1 MKRAQ
6 VREALE
12 QVPIDQILGVK
23 GKLTHKQKT
32 FARLVAQGETGAGA
46 MRKAYDVKTTRAKTV
61 GNNASALKKHSG
73 IAREI
78 EAIRLAESARAYETP
93 EHLRSLVI
101 HSLVKVITDPESKA
115 GQITA
120 AAKVLGTVTEV
131 AAFTERKEVR
141 TITSSDEART
151 QLLSKLRTL
160 VQGNAVDVTV
170 KDADSLL
177 EELTPAPLAPVPAAQ
192 ADPPPPDL
200 PSRSPPSDLHSIPH
214 EVTPKKSDGGPYQN
228 PADDLESELQE
239 DPPSPADWK

>member
-32 FARLVAQGETGAGA
+32 FARLVAQGETGANSY
-46 MRKAYDVKTTRAKTV
+46 RKAYNVTTTRAKTA
-61 GNNASALKKHSG
+61 GNAASDLKKHSG

-78 EAIRLAESARAYETP
+78 EAIQLAESAKAYHTP

-131 AAFTERKEVR
+131 SAFTERKVVEH
-141 TITSSDEART
+141 ITSSTDARA
-151 QLLSKLRTL
+151 QLLDKLRTL
-160 VQGNAVDVTV
+160 VHGTVTDVTV

-177 EELTPAPLAPVPAAQ
+177 AELEPAPLADAPAAQ
-192 ADPPPPDL
+192 ADPPPPNL
-200 PSRSPPSDLHSIPH
+200 PSRSPPSHLHSIPL
-214 EVTPKKSDGGPYQN
+214 EVSEEKPDGGASFPESD
-228 PADDLESELQE
+228 PDDDFWK
-239 DPPSPADWK
+239 DPPSSFQAK

>member
-46 MRKAYDVKTTRAKTV
+46 MRKAYNVTTNRAKTV
-61 GNNASALKKHSG
+61 GNNASVLKKHSG

-78 EAIRLAESARAYETP
+78 EAIQLAESARAYQTP

-131 AAFTERKEVR
+131 SAFTERKVVQH
-141 TITSSDEART
+141 ITSSTDARA
-151 QLLSKLRTL
+151 QLLDKLRTL
-160 VQGNAVDVTV
+160 VQGTVTDVTV

-177 EELTPAPLAPVPAAQ
+177 EELAPPPLAIVQAAEG
-192 ADPPPPDL
+192 DPPPPDL
-200 PSRSPPSDLHSIPH
+200 PSRSPPSHVHSIPL
-214 EVTPKKSDGGPYQN
+214 EVSQEN
-228 PADDLESELQE
+228 PDDPDNDFWK
-239 DPPSPADWK
+239 DPPSPFEAK

>member
-1 MKRAQ
+1 MKRAE

-46 MRKAYDVKTTRAKTV
+46 MRKAYNVTTQRAKTV
-61 GNNASALKKHSG
+61 GNNASMLKKHKG
-73 IAREI
+73 IQREI
-78 EAIRLAESARAYETP
+78 EAIQLAETARAYHTP

-131 AAFTERKEVR
+131 AAFTERKEIT
-141 TITSSDEART
+141 TITSSTEART
-151 QLLSKLRTL
+151 QLLDKLRTL
-160 VQGNAVDVTV
+160 VHGSAIDVTV

-177 EELTPAPLAPVPAAQ
+177 AELDPPPLAIDQAAEG
-192 ADPPPPDL
+192 DPLPPDL
-200 PSRSPPSDLHSIPH
+200 PSRSPPSHVHSIPH
-214 EVTPKKSDGGPYQN
+214 EGLPEKPDGGVNSN
-228 PADDLESELQE
+228 PDDPDDDFWK
-239 DPPSPADWK
+239 DPPSPFETK

>member
-32 FARLVAQGETGAGA
+32 FARLVAQGDTGAGA
-46 MRKAYDVKTTRAKTV
+46 YRKAYDVTTKRAKTT
-61 GNNASALKKHSG
+61 GNAASDLKKHSG

-78 EAIRLAESARAYETP
+78 EAIRLAESARAYHAP

-131 AAFTERKEVR
+131 AAFTER
-141 TITSSDEART
+141 
-151 QLLSKLRTL
+151 
-160 VQGNAVDVTV
+160 
-170 KDADSLL
+170 
-177 EELTPAPLAPVPAAQ
+177 
-192 ADPPPPDL
+192 
-200 PSRSPPSDLHSIPH
+200 
-214 EVTPKKSDGGPYQN
+214 
-228 PADDLESELQE
+228 
-239 DPPSPADWK
+239 

>member
-32 FARLVAQGETGAGA
+32 FARLVAQGDTGAGA
-46 MRKAYDVKTTRAKTV
+46 MRKAYNVTTQRAKTV
-61 GNNASALKKHSG
+61 GNNASMLKKHKG
-73 IAREI
+73 IQREI
-78 EAIRLAESARAYETP
+78 EAIQLAESARAYHTP

-101 HSLVKVITDPESKA
+101 HSLVRVITDPESKA

-131 AAFTERKEVR
+131 SAFVERRVVEH
-141 TITSSDEART
+141 ITSSTDARA
-151 QLLSKLRTL
+151 QLLDKLRTL
-160 VQGNAVDVTV
+160 VHGTVTDVTI

-177 EELTPAPLAPVPAAQ
+177 AELDPPPLAIVQAAEG
-192 ADPPPPDL
+192 DPPPPDL
-200 PSRSPPSDLHSIPH
+200 PSRSPPSHVHSIPL
-214 EVTPKKSDGGPYQN
+214 EVSEEKPDGGINSN
-228 PADDLESELQE
+228 PEYPDDDFWE
-239 DPPSPADWK
+239 DPPSSFKAK

>member
-46 MRKAYDVKTTRAKTV
+46 MRKAYNVKTTRAKTV
-61 GNNASALKKHSG
+61 GNNASMLKKHKG

-78 EAIRLAESARAYETP
+78 EAIQLAESAKAYLVP
-93 EHLRSLVI
+93 EHLRTLVI

-131 AAFTERKEVR
+131 SAFTERKVVEH
-141 TITSSDEART
+141 ITSSKDARA
-151 QLLSKLRTL
+151 QLLDKLRTL
-160 VQGNAVDVTV
+160 VQGNAIDVTV

-177 EELTPAPLAPVPAAQ
+177 AELDPPPLASVQAAVG
-192 ADPPPPDL
+192 DPLPPDL
-200 PSRSPPSDLHSIPH
+200 PSRSPPSHVHSIPH
-214 EVTPKKSDGGPYQN
+214 EVSAEKPDGGTSFPESD
-228 PADDLESELQE
+228 PDDDFCK
-239 DPPSPADWK
+239 DPPSPFETK

>member
-61 GNNASALKKHSG
+61 GNNASMLKKHKG
-73 IAREI
+73 IQREI
-78 EAIRLAESARAYETP
+78 EAIRLAESAREYQTP

-131 AAFTERKEVR
+131 AAFTERKEIR
-141 TITSSDEART
+141 TITTSDEARA
-151 QLLSKLRTL
+151 QLLGKLRTL
-160 VQGNAVDVTV
+160 VHGTVTDVSV

-177 EELTPAPLAPVPAAQ
+177 AELTPAPLASAPAAQ

-200 PSRSPPSDLHSIPH
+200 LSRSPPSDLHSIPH
-214 EVTPKKSDGGPYQN
+214 EVSQEKPDGGTSFPESD
-228 PADDLESELQE
+228 PDDDFWK
-239 DPPSPADWK
+239 DPPSSFQVK

>member
-32 FARLVAQGETGAGA
+32 FARLVAQGETGAGSY
-46 MRKAYDVKTTRAKTV
+46 RQAYNVTTKRAKTA
-61 GNNASALKKHSG
+61 GNAASDLKKHAG

-78 EAIRLAESARAYETP
+78 EAIRLAESAKAYHTP

-131 AAFTERKEVR
+131 AAFTERKEIT
-141 TITSSDEART
+141 TITSSGEARA
-151 QLLSKLRTL
+151 QLLDKLRTL
-160 VQGNAVDVTV
+160 VHGTVTDVTV

-177 EELTPAPLAPVPAAQ
+177 AELEPAPLADAPAAQ

-200 PSRSPPSDLHSIPH
+200 PSRSPPSHLHSIPL
-214 EVTPKKSDGGPYQN
+214 EVSQEKPDGGTSFP
-228 PADDLESELQE
+228 ESDPDEDFWK
-239 DPPSPADWK
+239 DPPSPFETK

>member
-61 GNNASALKKHSG
+61 GNNASVLKKHSG

-78 EAIRLAESARAYETP
+78 EAIRLAESAREYQTP

-131 AAFTERKEVR
+131 AAFTERKEIR
-141 TITSSDEART
+141 TITTSDEARA
-151 QLLSKLRTL
+151 QLLGKLRTL
-160 VQGNAVDVTV
+160 VHGTVTDVTV

-177 EELTPAPLAPVPAAQ
+177 AELTPAPLASVPAAQ

-200 PSRSPPSDLHSIPH
+200 PSRSPPSDLHSIPL
-214 EVTPKKSDGGPYQN
+214 EVSPKKLDGGVDSN
-228 PADDLESELQE
+228 PEDPDDDFWK
-239 DPPSPADWK
+239 DPPSPFETK

>member
-46 MRKAYDVKTTRAKTV
+46 MRKAYDVKTTKAKTV
-61 GNNASALKKHSG
+61 GNNASVLKKHSG

-78 EAIRLAESARAYETP
+78 EAIRLAESAREYQTP

-131 AAFTERKEVR
+131 AAFTERKEIR
-141 TITSSDEART
+141 TITTSDEARA
-151 QLLSKLRTL
+151 QLLGKLRTL
-160 VQGNAVDVTV
+160 VHGTVTDVSV

-177 EELTPAPLAPVPAAQ
+177 AELTPAPLASVQAAVG
-192 ADPPPPDL
+192 DPPPPDL
-200 PSRSPPSDLHSIPH
+200 PSRSPPSDLHSIPL
-214 EVTPKKSDGGPYQN
+214 EVSQENPNGGTSFPESDP
-228 PADDLESELQE
+228 DDDFWK
-239 DPPSPADWK
+239 DPPSPFETK

>member
-1 MKRAQ
+1 M
-6 VREALE
+6 
-12 QVPIDQILGVK
+12 PIDQILGVK

-46 MRKAYDVKTTRAKTV
+46 MRKAYDVKTTKAKTV
-61 GNNASALKKHSG
+61 GNNASVLKKHSG

-78 EAIRLAESARAYETP
+78 EAIRLAEKARAYQTP

-131 AAFTERKEVR
+131 SAFTERKVVEH
-141 TITSSDEART
+141 ITSSTDARA
-151 QLLSKLRTL
+151 QLLDKLRTL
-160 VQGNAVDVTV
+160 VHGTVTDVTV

-177 EELTPAPLAPVPAAQ
+177 EELAPPPLVSVQAAEG
-192 ADPPPPDL
+192 DPPPPEM
-200 PSRSPPSDLHSIPH
+200 PSRSPPSHVHSIPL
-214 EVTPKKSDGGPYQN
+214 EVSQEKPDSDFWK
-228 PADDLESELQE
+228 
-239 DPPSPADWK
+239 DPPSPFETK

>member
-32 FARLVAQGETGAGA
+32 FARLVAQGDTGAGSY
-46 MRKAYDVKTTRAKTV
+46 RKAYNVTTTKAKTA
-61 GNNASALKKHSG
+61 GNNASVLKKHSG

-78 EAIRLAESARAYETP
+78 EAIQLAESARAYHAP

-131 AAFTERKEVR
+131 SAFTERKVVEH
-141 TITSSDEART
+141 ITSSSDARA
-151 QLLSKLRTL
+151 QLLDKLRSL
-160 VQGNAVDVTV
+160 VQGTVTDVTV

-177 EELTPAPLAPVPAAQ
+177 EELEPAPLATAAQVQ
-192 ADPPPPDL
+192 ADPLPPEM
-200 PSRSPPSDLHSIPH
+200 PSRSPPSNVQSIPLKVS
-214 EVTPKKSDGGPYQN
+214 EEN
-228 PADDLESELQE
+228 PDDFWK
-239 DPPSPADWK
+239 DPPSSFLAK

>member
-46 MRKAYDVKTTRAKTV
+46 YRKAYDVTTQRAKTA
-61 GNNASALKKHSG
+61 GNNASMLKKHKG
-73 IAREI
+73 IQREI
-78 EAIRLAESARAYETP
+78 DAIQLAETARAYHTP
-93 EHLRSLVI
+93 AHLRSLVI

-131 AAFTERKEVR
+131 AAFTERKE
-141 TITSSDEART
+141 ITTVTTSGEART
-151 QLLSKLRTL
+151 MLLDKLRSL
-160 VQGNAVDVTV
+160 VQGTVTDVTV

-177 EELTPAPLAPVPAAQ
+177 AELE
-192 ADPPPPDL
+192 PPPPLARMPAAPGDPL
-200 PSRSPPSDLHSIPH
+200 PPEMPSRSPPSDVHSIPL
-214 EVTPKKSDGGPYQN
+214 EGLSEN
-228 PADDLESELQE
+228 PDLPETSPQE
-239 DPPSPADWK
+239 DPPSSFVAK

>member
-61 GNNASALKKHSG
+61 GNNASMLKKHKG
-73 IAREI
+73 IQREI
-78 EAIRLAESARAYETP
+78 EAIRLAESARAYHTP

-131 AAFTERKEVR
+131 AAFTERKEIT
-141 TITSSDEART
+141 TITSSTEART
-151 QLLSKLRTL
+151 QLLDKLRTL
-160 VQGNAVDVTV
+160 VHGSAIDVTI

-177 EELTPAPLAPVPAAQ
+177 AELDPPPLAIVQAAEG
-192 ADPPPPDL
+192 DPLPPDL
-200 PSRSPPSDLHSIPH
+200 PSRSPPSHVHSIPL
-214 EVTPKKSDGGPYQN
+214 EVSEEKPDGGVNSN
-228 PADDLESELQE
+228 PEDLDDDFWK
-239 DPPSPADWK
+239 DPPSPFETK

>member
-32 FARLVAQGETGAGA
+32 FARLVAQGETGANSY
-46 MRKAYDVKTTRAKTV
+46 RKAYDVTTKRAKTA
-61 GNNASALKKHSG
+61 GNAASDLKKHAG

-78 EAIRLAESARAYETP
+78 EAIQLAESARAYQTP

-131 AAFTERKEVR
+131 SAFTERKVVQH
-141 TITSSDEART
+141 ITSSTDARA
-151 QLLSKLRTL
+151 QLLDKLRTL
-160 VQGNAVDVTV
+160 VQGTVTDVTV

-177 EELTPAPLAPVPAAQ
+177 AELDPPPLAIVQAAEG
-192 ADPPPPDL
+192 DPPPPDL
-200 PSRSPPSDLHSIPH
+200 PSRSPPSHVHSIPL
-214 EVTPKKSDGGPYQN
+214 EVSEEN
-228 PADDLESELQE
+228 PEIPDDDFWK
-239 DPPSPADWK
+239 DPPSPFEAK

>member
-32 FARLVAQGETGAGA
+32 FARLVAQGETGANSY
-46 MRKAYDVKTTRAKTV
+46 RKAYNVTTTRAKTA
-61 GNNASALKKHSG
+61 GNAASDLKKHSG

-78 EAIRLAESARAYETP
+78 EAIQLAETARAYHTP

-131 AAFTERKEVR
+131 AAFTERKEIT
-141 TITSSDEART
+141 TITSSTDARA
-151 QLLSKLRTL
+151 QLLDKLRTL
-160 VQGNAVDVTV
+160 VHGTVTDVTV

-177 EELTPAPLAPVPAAQ
+177 AELEPPPLADAPAAQ

-200 PSRSPPSDLHSIPH
+200 PTRSPPSDLHSIPL
-214 EVTPKKSDGGPYQN
+214 EVSQEKPDGGANSN
-228 PADDLESELQE
+228 PSDPDEDFWK
-239 DPPSPADWK
+239 DPPSSFQAK

>member
-32 FARLVAQGETGAGA
+32 FARLVAQGDTGAGA
-46 MRKAYDVKTTRAKTV
+46 MRKAYNVKTTRAKTV
-61 GNNASALKKHSG
+61 GNNASMLKKHKG
-73 IAREI
+73 IQREI
-78 EAIRLAESARAYETP
+78 EAIQLAESAKAYLVP
-93 EHLRSLVI
+93 EHLRTLVI

-131 AAFTERKEVR
+131 SAFTERKVVEH
-141 TITSSDEART
+141 ITSSKDARA
-151 QLLSKLRTL
+151 QLLDKLRTL
-160 VQGNAVDVTV
+160 VHGTAIDVTV

-177 EELTPAPLAPVPAAQ
+177 AELDPPPLAIDQAAEG
-192 ADPPPPDL
+192 DPLPPDL
-200 PSRSPPSDLHSIPH
+200 PSRSPPSHVHSIPL
-214 EVTPKKSDGGPYQN
+214 EVSEEN
-228 PADDLESELQE
+228 PEIPDDDFWK
-239 DPPSPADWK
+239 DPPSPFETK

>member
-6 VREALE
+6 VREALD
-12 QVPIDQILGVK
+12 QVPIDQILGVQ

-61 GNNASALKKHSG
+61 GNNASALKKHKG
-73 IAREI
+73 IQREI

-141 TITSSDEART
+141 TITSSDEARA
-151 QLLSKLRTL
+151 QLLGKLRTL
-160 VQGNAVDVTV
+160 VQGTVTDVSV

-200 PSRSPPSDLHSIPH
+200 PSRSPPSHAHSIPL
-214 EVTPKKSDGGPYQN
+214 EVSQENLDGGASFPESD
-228 PADDLESELQE
+228 PDDDFWK
-239 DPPSPADWK
+239 DPPSSFQAK

>member
-6 VREALE
+6 VREALD

-61 GNNASALKKHSG
+61 GNNASMLKKHKG
-73 IAREI
+73 IQREI
-78 EAIRLAESARAYETP
+78 EAIQLAESAKAYQTP

-131 AAFTERKEVR
+131 AAFTERKEIT
-141 TITSSDEART
+141 TITSSTDARA

-160 VQGNAVDVTV
+160 VQGTVTDVSV

-177 EELTPAPLAPVPAAQ
+177 AELEPAPLANVQAAEG
-192 ADPPPPDL
+192 DPPPPDL
-200 PSRSPPSDLHSIPH
+200 PSRSPPSHVHSIPL
-214 EVTPKKSDGGPYQN
+214 EVSEEKPDGGASSPTSD
-228 PADDLESELQE
+228 PDEDFWK
-239 DPPSPADWK
+239 DPPSPFETK

>member
-6 VREALE
+6 VREALN
-12 QVPIDQILGVK
+12 QVPIDQILGVS

-46 MRKAYDVKTTRAKTV
+46 YRKAYDVTTQRAKTA
-61 GNNASALKKHSG
+61 GNAASDLKKHSG

-78 EAIRLAESARAYETP
+78 EAIRLAESARAYHTP

-131 AAFTERKEVR
+131 AAFTERKEIT
-141 TITSSDEART
+141 TITSSGEARA
-151 QLLSKLRTL
+151 QLLDKLRTL
-160 VQGNAVDVTV
+160 VQGTVTDVTV

-177 EELTPAPLAPVPAAQ
+177 AEL
-192 ADPPPPDL
+192 DPPQVAIDQAAEGDTPPPEL
-200 PSRSPPSDLHSIPH
+200 VSRSPSSDLHSIPH
-214 EVTPKKSDGGPYQN
+214 EVTAKKPDGG
-228 PADDLESELQE
+228 ADSNLEDLERELQE
-239 DPPSPADWK
+239 DPPSPSEWK

>member
-46 MRKAYDVKTTRAKTV
+46 YRKAYDVKTQRAKTT
-61 GNNASALKKHSG
+61 GDAASMLKRHSG

-78 EAIRLAESARAYETP
+78 EAIQLAESAKAYHTP

-131 AAFTERKEVR
+131 AAFTERKEIT
-141 TITSSDEART
+141 TITSSTDARA
-151 QLLSKLRTL
+151 QLLDKLRTL
-160 VQGNAVDVTV
+160 VHGTVTDVSV

-177 EELTPAPLAPVPAAQ
+177 EELTPAPLAIDQAAEG
-192 ADPPPPDL
+192 DPPPPDL
-200 PSRSPPSDLHSIPH
+200 PSRSPPSDLHSIPL
-214 EVTPKKSDGGPYQN
+214 EVSQENPNGGTSFPESDP
-228 PADDLESELQE
+228 DDDFWK
-239 DPPSPADWK
+239 DPPSSFQVK

>member
-6 VREALE
+6 IREALD
-12 QVPIDQILGVK
+12 QVPIDQILGVS

-61 GNNASALKKHSG
+61 GNNASMLKKHKG
-73 IAREI
+73 IQREI
-78 EAIRLAESARAYETP
+78 EAIRLAESARAYHTP

-131 AAFTERKEVR
+131 AAFTERKEIT
-141 TITSSDEART
+141 TITSSTDARA
-151 QLLSKLRTL
+151 QLLGKLRSL
-160 VQGNAVDVTV
+160 VQGTVTDVSV

-177 EELTPAPLAPVPAAQ
+177 AELDPPPLASVQAAEG
-192 ADPPPPDL
+192 DPLPPDL
-200 PSRSPPSDLHSIPH
+200 PSRSPPSHLHSIPD
-214 EVTPKKSDGGPYQN
+214 EVSAKNPDGGSNSN
-228 PADDLESELQE
+228 PEDPDEEFWK
-239 DPPSPADWK
+239 DPPSPFETK

>member
-6 VREALE
+6 IREALE

-32 FARLVAQGETGAGA
+32 FARLVAQGETGADSY
-46 MRKAYDVKTTRAKTV
+46 RKAYNVTTKRAKTA
-61 GNNASALKKHSG
+61 GNAASDLKKHSG

-78 EAIRLAESARAYETP
+78 EAIRLAESARAYHTP

-141 TITSSDEART
+141 TITSSDEARA
-151 QLLSKLRTL
+151 QLLGKLRTL
-160 VQGNAVDVTV
+160 VQGTVTDVTV

-177 EELTPAPLAPVPAAQ
+177 AELSPPPLASVQAAEG
-192 ADPPPPDL
+192 DPPPPEM
-200 PSRSPPSDLHSIPH
+200 PSRSPSSDLHSIPLKVSQ
-214 EVTPKKSDGGPYQN
+214 EKSDGGPSQDL
-228 PADDLESELQE
+228 ADDLESELQE
-239 DPPSPADWK
+239 DPPSSFQAK

>member
-32 FARLVAQGETGAGA
+32 FARLVAQGDTGAGA
-46 MRKAYDVKTTRAKTV
+46 MRKAYNVTTKRAKTV
-61 GNNASALKKHSG
+61 GNNASMLKKHKG

-78 EAIRLAESARAYETP
+78 EAIRLAESARAYHTP

-131 AAFTERKEVR
+131 AAFTERKEIT
-141 TITSSDEART
+141 TITSSTDARA

-160 VQGNAVDVTV
+160 VHGTVTDVTV

-177 EELTPAPLAPVPAAQ
+177 AELEPPPLAIVQAAER
-192 ADPPPPDL
+192 DPPPPDL
-200 PSRSPPSDLHSIPH
+200 PSRSPPSDLHSIPL
-214 EVTPKKSDGGPYQN
+214 EVSQEKPDGGVDSN
-228 PADDLESELQE
+228 PDDSEDDFWK
-239 DPPSPADWK
+239 DPPSPFEVK

>member
-46 MRKAYDVKTTRAKTV
+46 YRKAYDVKTQRAKTT
-61 GNNASALKKHSG
+61 GDAASMLKRHSG

-78 EAIRLAESARAYETP
+78 EAIQLAESAKAYHTP

-131 AAFTERKEVR
+131 SAFTERKVVEH
-141 TITSSDEART
+141 ITSSTDARA
-151 QLLSKLRTL
+151 QLLDKLRTL
-160 VQGNAVDVTV
+160 VHGTVTDVTV

-177 EELTPAPLAPVPAAQ
+177 AELEPAPLASVQAAEG
-192 ADPPPPDL
+192 DPPPPEL
-200 PSRSPPSDLHSIPH
+200 PSRSPPSDLHSIPL
-214 EVTPKKSDGGPYQN
+214 EVSAKKPDGCTNSDPES
-228 PADDLESELQE
+228 LECDLQE
-239 DPPSPADWK
+239 DPPSSSIWK

>member
-46 MRKAYDVKTTRAKTV
+46 MRKAYNVKTTRAKTV
-61 GNNASALKKHSG
+61 GNNASMLKKHKG
-73 IAREI
+73 IQREI
-78 EAIRLAESARAYETP
+78 EAIQLAESAKAYLVP
-93 EHLRSLVI
+93 EHLRTLVI

-131 AAFTERKEVR
+131 SAFTERRVVEH
-141 TITSSDEART
+141 ITSSKDARA
-151 QLLSKLRTL
+151 QLLDKLRSL
-160 VQGNAVDVTV
+160 VQGTVTDVTV

-177 EELTPAPLAPVPAAQ
+177 AELDPPPLAIDQAAEG
-192 ADPPPPDL
+192 DPLPPDL
-200 PSRSPPSDLHSIPH
+200 PSRSPPSHVHSIPH
-214 EVTPKKSDGGPYQN
+214 EGLPEN
-228 PADDLESELQE
+228 PDDDFWK
-239 DPPSPADWK
+239 DPPSPFETK

>member
-32 FARLVAQGETGAGA
+32 FARLVAQGETGANSY
-46 MRKAYDVKTTRAKTV
+46 RKAYNVTTKRAKTA
-61 GNNASALKKHSG
+61 GNAASDLKKHAG

-78 EAIRLAESARAYETP
+78 EAIRLAESARAYHTP

-131 AAFTERKEVR
+131 SAFTERKVVEH
-141 TITSSDEART
+141 ITSSKDARA
-151 QLLSKLRTL
+151 QLLDKLRTL
-160 VQGNAVDVTV
+160 VHGTVTDVSV

-177 EELTPAPLAPVPAAQ
+177 AELDPPPLAIVQAAEG
-192 ADPPPPDL
+192 DPLPPDL
-200 PSRSPPSDLHSIPH
+200 PSRSPPSHVHSIPL
-214 EVTPKKSDGGPYQN
+214 EVSEEKPDGGANQN
-228 PADDLESELQE
+228 PDDLSDDFWK
-239 DPPSPADWK
+239 DPPSPFETK

>member
-6 VREALE
+6 VREALD
-12 QVPIDQILGVK
+12 QVPIDQILGVQ

-61 GNNASALKKHSG
+61 GNNASMLKKHKG
-73 IAREI
+73 IQREI
-78 EAIRLAESARAYETP
+78 EAIQLAEKAREYQTP

-131 AAFTERKEVR
+131 SAFTERKVVEH
-141 TITSSDEART
+141 ITSSTDARA

-160 VQGNAVDVTV
+160 VQGNAIDVTV

-177 EELTPAPLAPVPAAQ
+177 AELEPAPLASAPAAQ

-200 PSRSPPSDLHSIPH
+200 PSRSPPSHLHSIPLK
-214 EVTPKKSDGGPYQN
+214 ESPEKSDTPSQN
-228 PADDLESELQE
+228 LADDLESELQE

>member
-46 MRKAYDVKTTRAKTV
+46 MRKAYNVTTNRAKTV
-61 GNNASALKKHSG
+61 GNNASMLKKHKG

-78 EAIRLAESARAYETP
+78 EAIQLAESAKAYLVP
-93 EHLRSLVI
+93 EHLRTLVI

-131 AAFTERKEVR
+131 SAFTERKVVEH
-141 TITSSDEART
+141 ITSSSDARA
-151 QLLSKLRTL
+151 QLLTKLRTL
-160 VQGNAVDVTV
+160 VHGNAIDVTV

-177 EELTPAPLAPVPAAQ
+177 AELEPAPLASVQAAVG
-192 ADPPPPDL
+192 DPPPPDL
-200 PSRSPPSDLHSIPH
+200 PSRSPPSHVHSIPL
-214 EVTPKKSDGGPYQN
+214 EVSQEKPDGGVNSN
-228 PADDLESELQE
+228 PDNPDDDFWK
-239 DPPSPADWK
+239 DPPSPFETK

>member
-46 MRKAYDVKTTRAKTV
+46 YRKAYDVKTQRAKTT
-61 GNNASALKKHSG
+61 GDAASMLKRHSG

-78 EAIRLAESARAYETP
+78 EAIQLAESAKAYLVP
-93 EHLRSLVI
+93 EHLRTLVI

-131 AAFTERKEVR
+131 SAFTERKVVEH
-141 TITSSDEART
+141 ITSSTDARA
-151 QLLSKLRTL
+151 QLLDKLRTL
-160 VQGNAVDVTV
+160 VHGTVTDVSV

-177 EELTPAPLAPVPAAQ
+177 AELEPAPLANVQAAEG
-192 ADPPPPDL
+192 DPLPPDL
-200 PSRSPPSDLHSIPH
+200 PSRSPPSHVHSIPL
-214 EVTPKKSDGGPYQN
+214 EVSEEKPDGGTSFPESD
-228 PADDLESELQE
+228 PDDDFWK
-239 DPPSPADWK
+239 DPPSSFQAK

>member
-6 VREALE
+6 VREALD

-46 MRKAYDVKTTRAKTV
+46 MRKAYNVKTTKAKTV
-61 GNNASALKKHSG
+61 GNNASVLKKHSG

-78 EAIRLAESARAYETP
+78 EAIQLAESARAYHAP

-101 HSLVKVITDPESKA
+101 QSLVKVITDPESKA

-131 AAFTERKEVR
+131 SAFTERKVVEH
-141 TITSSDEART
+141 ITSSSDARA

-160 VQGNAVDVTV
+160 VQGTVTDVSV

-177 EELTPAPLAPVPAAQ
+177 AELEPAPLAPAPAAQ
-192 ADPPPPDL
+192 ADPLPPDL
-200 PSRSPPSDLHSIPH
+200 PSRSPPSHVHSIPLKGFP
-214 EVTPKKSDGGPYQN
+214 EKSDSQP
-228 PADDLESELQE
+228 QE
-239 DPPSPADWK
+239 DPPSSFQAK

>member
-32 FARLVAQGETGAGA
+32 FARLVAQGETGAGSY
-46 MRKAYDVKTTRAKTV
+46 RQAYNVTTKRAKTT
-61 GNNASALKKHSG
+61 GNAASDLKKHAG

-78 EAIRLAESARAYETP
+78 EAIQLAESARAYHAP
-93 EHLRSLVI
+93 EHLRALVI

-131 AAFTERKEVR
+131 SAFTERKVVEH
-141 TITSSDEART
+141 ITSSKDARA
-151 QLLSKLRTL
+151 QLLDKLRTL
-160 VQGNAVDVTV
+160 VQGNAIDVTF

-177 EELTPAPLAPVPAAQ
+177 AELEPAPLAPVPAAQ
-192 ADPPPPDL
+192 ADPLPPDL
-200 PSRSPPSDLHSIPH
+200 AARSPPSHIHSIPL
-214 EVTPKKSDGGPYQN
+214 EVSEEKPDSDFW
-228 PADDLESELQE
+228 E
-239 DPPSPADWK
+239 DPPSSFKAK

>member
-32 FARLVAQGETGAGA
+32 FARLVAQGETGANSY
-46 MRKAYDVKTTRAKTV
+46 RKAYDVTTKRAKTA
-61 GNNASALKKHSG
+61 GNAASDLKKHSG

-78 EAIRLAESARAYETP
+78 EAIRLAESAKAYHTP

-131 AAFTERKEVR
+131 AAFTERKEIT
-141 TITSSDEART
+141 TITNSTDARAR
-151 QLLSKLRTL
+151 LLDKLRTL
-160 VQGNAVDVTV
+160 VHGTVTDVSV

-177 EELTPAPLAPVPAAQ
+177 AELEPAPLASVQAAVG
-192 ADPPPPDL
+192 DPLPPDL
-200 PSRSPPSDLHSIPH
+200 PSRSPPSHVHSIPL
-214 EVTPKKSDGGPYQN
+214 EVSAEKPDGGIDSN
-228 PADDLESELQE
+228 PEIPDDDFWK
-239 DPPSPADWK
+239 DPPSPFETK

>member
-6 VREALE
+6 IREALD
-12 QVPIDQILGVK
+12 QVPIDQILGVQ

-46 MRKAYDVKTTRAKTV
+46 YRKAYDVKTKRAKTT
-61 GNNASALKKHSG
+61 GDAASMLKRHSG

-141 TITSSDEART
+141 TITSSDEARA
-151 QLLSKLRTL
+151 QLLGKLRTL

-200 PSRSPPSDLHSIPH
+200 PSRSPPSHLHSIPLK
-214 EVTPKKSDGGPYQN
+214 ESPEKSNTPSQN

-239 DPPSPADWK
+239 DPPSPAEWK